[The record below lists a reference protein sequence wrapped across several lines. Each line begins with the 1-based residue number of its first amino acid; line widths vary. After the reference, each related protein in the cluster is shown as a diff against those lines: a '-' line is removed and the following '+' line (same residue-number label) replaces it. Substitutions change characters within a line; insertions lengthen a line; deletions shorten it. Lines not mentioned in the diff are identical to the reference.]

1 MPMIHSSA
9 HVDPHAQ
16 LADDVV
22 VGPGAVIEDGVTVGR
37 GCQLGPHAVLHR
49 GTTLGADVYVAVGA
63 ALGGLPQ
70 DLKFTGGDSGVFVGD
85 RTKVREYVTVHRC
98 VAPGAVT
105 RVGADCLLM
114 ATSHVAHECILGDH
128 VMLANG
134 VVMAGHVTI
143 GDGTFVSGNVQIHQF
158 TRLGRL
164 ALIGGG
170 SKVLRDVLPFC
181 VADGHPARLFGVNL
195 VGLRRA
201 GFDSTQIRAIREVY
215 RVLFTSKLKVHAALD
230 RLDELESN
238 GNAVSAELAAFV
250 RGSERGLMRP
260 DRRSKTGGRQAEE

>member
-1 MPMIHSSA
+1 MPTIHPSA

-22 VGPGAVIEDGVTVGR
+22 VGPGAVIEDGVTVGP
-37 GCQLGPHAVLHR
+37 GCQIGPHAVLHR
-49 GTTLGADVYVAVGA
+49 GTTLGTDVYVAVGA

-70 DLKFTGGDSGVFVGD
+70 DLKFTGGESGVFVGD

-98 VAPGAVT
+98 VTPGGVT
-105 RVGADCLLM
+105 RVGADCMLM
-114 ATSHVAHECILGDH
+114 VTSHVAHECILGDR

-164 ALIGGG
+164 AMIGGG

-181 VADGHPARLFGVNL
+181 VADGHPGSV
-195 VGLRRA
+195 VRREPRWLA
-201 GFDSTQIRAIREVY
+201 TRRFRKNRDSGR
-215 RVLFTSKLKVHAALD
+215 F
-230 RLDELESN
+230 
-238 GNAVSAELAAFV
+238 
-250 RGSERGLMRP
+250 ERPIACCSRP
-260 DRRSKTGGRQAEE
+260 S